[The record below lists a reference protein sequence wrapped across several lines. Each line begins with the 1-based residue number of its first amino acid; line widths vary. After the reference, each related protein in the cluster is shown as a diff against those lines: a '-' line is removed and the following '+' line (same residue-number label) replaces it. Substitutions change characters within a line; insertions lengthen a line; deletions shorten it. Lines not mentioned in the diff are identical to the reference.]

1 MKKSIVLL
9 IICSM
14 LYACGGNEN
23 KFSDPTQVKIADFQD
38 RRMPDSLYR
47 YFKDE
52 NKAYRK
58 SAVMAFAS
66 IQDTF
71 SVEKLRDVL
80 LDDTDPDIRKA
91 AAIAL
96 GQINVEPAAGAL
108 WTALRKEQDV
118 NVLREILEAC
128 GKTFDRKDVRHL
140 NLGSSEELVNEG
152 LAWAYYRLGLRQ
164 LADST
169 LTVKAAEFLKPER
182 GLQTRLAAA
191 NFYMRGAKNVSLAE
205 SALITSAQ
213 TDESPWVRA
222 AVTTALRK
230 VQTENARNVI
240 KKILETDKDYRVR
253 SGAARALQDYPW
265 DKVKAELI
273 NALKDENVNVAISA
287 SEAIR
292 DMRKQDQEKELA
304 ALAKNSANWR
314 VRANLYEAALIDS
327 NSVAIVNEIIEQYAV
342 EKNPYGKA
350 ALLVSL
356 GQSTLAWS
364 FINQELQRATV
375 PVIKSSAA
383 IALTSVNANIY
394 FDKSLYPEFIKMYK
408 DAIKTGD
415 AAVIGT
421 VAGALMNRLHD
432 YKSKITDYSFLYEA
446 RQKLSLPKD
455 NEALQPL
462 EEAIAFFEGKKATPV
477 KNGFNHPINWDLV
490 KTIPKDQKVLIK
502 TSQGD
507 IVLKLLVEEAP
518 GSVANF
524 VELINKK
531 YFDAKNFHRVVPN
544 FVIQGGCNRGDGWG
558 SEDYS
563 IRSEFTRMQYAEGSV
578 GMASAGKDTEGTQ
591 WFITHSPTP
600 HLNGRYS
607 IFAET
612 LSGMDVV
619 HRIEVGDVIESVTLI
634 K

>member
-1 MKKSIVLL
+1 MKNSIVLL
-9 IICSM
+9 IICSI
-14 LYACGGNEN
+14 LCACGGKEN
-23 KFSDPTQVKIADFQD
+23 KFSDATQVKIADFQD
-38 RRMPDSLYR
+38 RRMSDSLYR

-58 SAVMAFAS
+58 NAVMAFAS

-71 SVEKLRDVL
+71 AVEKLTEVL
-80 LDDTDPDIRKA
+80 LDDTDPEIRKA
-91 AAIAL
+91 AAMAL
-96 GQINVEPAAGAL
+96 GQITVKPSAGAL
-108 WTALRKEQDV
+108 WNALRKEQDV
-118 NVLREILEAC
+118 HVLREIIEGC
-128 GKTFDRKDVRHL
+128 GKTFNQEEMRYL
-140 NLGSSEELVNEG
+140 NMASSEELVMEG

-169 LTVKAAEFLKPER
+169 ITIKAIDFLKPER

-191 NFYMRGAKNVSLAE
+191 SFYARGARQVNLAE
-205 SALITSAQ
+205 AALIASAQ
-213 TDESPWVRA
+213 TDESPWIRA
-222 AVTTALRK
+222 VVATALRK
-230 VQTENARNVI
+230 IPTENAFNAL

-253 SGAARALQDYPW
+253 CGAARALQDFPW
-265 DKVKAELI
+265 QNAKSSLI
-273 NALKDENVNVAISA
+273 SALKDENVNVAITA

-292 DMRKQDQEKELA
+292 SMQKQDQEKELA
-304 ALAKNSANWR
+304 ALAKSSTNWR
-314 VRANLYEAALIDS
+314 VRANLYEGALIDS
-327 NSVAIVNEIIEQYAV
+327 NSVAIVNEIIEQYKI

-356 GQSTLAWS
+356 GQSTLAWN
-364 FINQELQRATV
+364 FINQELQQSTI

-383 IALTSVNANIY
+383 TALISVNANIY

-408 DAIKTGD
+408 QALLTGD
-415 AAVIGT
+415 AAVIGI
-421 VAGALMNRLHD
+421 VAGALTNSLHN
-432 YKSKITDYSFLYEA
+432 YKSMITDYGFLYEA
-446 RQKLSLPKD
+446 KQKLSLPKD

-462 EEAIAFFEGKKATPV
+462 EAAIAFFEGKKATPL
-477 KNGFNHPINWDLV
+477 KNEFNHPIDWELV
-490 KTIPKDQKVLIK
+490 KKIPKDQKVLIK
-502 TSQGD
+502 TSKGD
-507 IVLKLLVEEAP
+507 IVLKLLVDEAP

-563 IRSEFTRMQYAEGSV
+563 IRSEFTEMQYTEGSV

-619 HRIEVGDVIESVTLI
+619 HRIEVGDTIESVTLI

>member
-1 MKKSIVLL
+1 MKNSFVLL
-9 IICSM
+9 ILCSM
-14 LYACGGNEN
+14 LCACGGKKS
-23 KFSDPTQVKIADFQD
+23 KFSDATQIKIAEFQD
-38 RRMPDSLYR
+38 RRLSDSLYL
-47 YFKDE
+47 YFSDE
-52 NKAYRK
+52 NKAYRE
-58 SAVMAFAS
+58 SAVLAFAS

-71 SVEKLRDVL
+71 AVDKLTDVL
-80 LDDTDPDIRKA
+80 LYDADPEIRKA

-96 GQINVEPAAGAL
+96 GQIAVNPSAGAL
-108 WTALRKEQDV
+108 WNALRKEKDTS
-118 NVLREILEAC
+118 VLREIIESC
-128 GKTFDRKDVRHL
+128 GKTFKKKDLGHL
-140 NLGSSEELVNEG
+140 NMASADELVIEG

-169 LTVKAAEFLKPER
+169 MTITAMDFLKPGR

-191 NFYMRGAKNVSLAE
+191 NFYARGATNVNLAE
-205 SALITSAQ
+205 PSLISAAQ
-213 TDESPWVRA
+213 SDESPWIRA

-230 VQTENARNVI
+230 VQTENSLNTI

-253 SGAARALQDYPW
+253 SGAARALQDFPW
-265 DKVKAELI
+265 DKAKSALI
-273 NALKDENVNVAISA
+273 DALKDENVNVAITA

-292 DMRKQDQEKELA
+292 SMPKQDQEKELA
-304 ALAKNSANWR
+304 ALAKKMASWR
-314 VRANLYEAALIDS
+314 VRANLYEGALIDS
-327 NSVAIVNEIIEQYAV
+327 NSVAIVNEIIEQYKI

-356 GQSTLAWS
+356 GQSTLAWN
-364 FINQELQRATV
+364 FINQELQQSTI

-383 IALTSVNANIY
+383 TALISVNANIY
-394 FDKSLYPEFIKMYK
+394 FDKSLYPEFVNMYK
-408 DAIKTGD
+408 QAIQTGD
-415 AAVIGT
+415 AAVIGI
-421 VAGALMNRLHD
+421 VAGALMNRLHN
-432 YKSKITDYSFLYEA
+432 YRNIITDYSFLYEA
-446 RQKLSLPKD
+446 KQKLSLPKD

-462 EEAIAFFEGKKATPV
+462 EDAIAFFEGRKAAPV
-477 KNGFNHPINWDLV
+477 KNEFNHPINWDLV

-502 TSQGD
+502 TSKGD
-507 IVLKLLVEEAP
+507 IVLKLLVEQAP

-531 YFDAKNFHRVVPN
+531 YFNEKNFHRVVPN

-563 IRSEFTRMQYAEGSV
+563 IRSEFTEMHYTEGSV

-607 IFAET
+607 IFAVTE
-612 LSGMDVV
+612 SGMDSV
-619 HRIEVGDVIESVTLI
+619 HRIEVGDTIVSVTLI
-634 K
+634 Q